1 MKKILTFIACSTI
14 LWACN
19 NATTEEKLNADT
31 TKNATITEPVGIDT
45 TGLIFAAKDDPICG
59 MPVKGGISDT
69 ATVDGKL
76 YGFCAKEC
84 KDEFLKTVSA
94 KK

>member
-1 MKKILTFIACSTI
+1 MKKIITLIACSII

-19 NATTEEKLNADT
+19 NATTEEKSNTDT
-31 TKNATITEPVGIDT
+31 TQTSTMTEPTGIDT
-45 TGLIFAAKDDPICG
+45 TGLTFASKDDPICG

-84 KDEFLKTVSA
+84 KDEFLKTASA